1 MASLNPLFIQLLATL
16 DQERQTVLGELRQVA
31 GRRSADVLALECIRR
46 SLVELEAQAEA
57 LIVTMLERGA
67 GISEVD
73 QAQELAGFFQYV
85 SAQVT
90 SLVELAREQGQ
101 GSKTPGAPH
110 PRHLHLVPDARGEPM
125 SDDEMLQTLRAARDA
140 LQKSLRDAI
149 QQADLDDPEA
159 LDRMLLAQQQLEEAE
174 DRLAFEEA
182 KRPPV
187 QGPKDRRRPSPP

>member
-1 MASLNPLFIQLLATL
+1 MLSL
-16 DQERQTVLGELRQVA
+16 ER
-31 GRRSADVLALECIRR
+31 IRR

-57 LIVTMLERGA
+57 LIMTMLEREA
-67 GISEVD
+67 GIGEMD

-101 GSKTPGAPH
+101 GKNTPGAPRA
-110 PRHLHLVPDARGEPM
+110 RHLHLVSDARGAPM
-125 SDDEMLQTLRAARDA
+125 SDDDMLQTLRAARDA